1 MGDYGRLR
9 AERRS
14 RHEHFHDG
22 MGELGFNLLSF
33 WEWSSSDVVSNATR
47 GILAEYLVAQ
57 ALGAAGGVR
66 DEWAAYDLLLP
77 DETTVEVKSAA
88 YVQSWHQE
96 KLSTITFGCRKT
108 LAWDPET
115 NQMANEKC
123 RQAEVYVFA
132 LLAHRDQ
139 ATLDPLD
146 VAQWE
151 FYVIPTAWLDQRSR
165 SQHSITLPSLRA
177 LHKRPH
183 WAFGDLA
190 EAVAE
195 AANIHRRELAGN
207 QAEEEV

>member
-1 MGDYGRLR
+1 MADYGRIR
-9 AERRS
+9 PERRS
-14 RHEHFHDG
+14 GHEHFCDG
-22 MGELGFNLLSF
+22 VGELGFDLLSF
-33 WEWSSSDVVSNATR
+33 WQWSSSDVVSNATR

-57 ALGAAGGVR
+57 ALGAAAGVR

-88 YVQSWHQE
+88 YVQSWHQDR
-96 KLSTITFGCRKT
+96 LSTITFGCRKT

-115 NQMANEKC
+115 NQMAEVKC

-132 LLAHRDQ
+132 LLAHKDQ

-151 FYVIPTAWLDQRSR
+151 FYVIPTAWLDRRTR
-165 SQHSITLPSLRA
+165 SQHSITLSSLRS
-177 LHKRPH
+177 LHERPPLN
-183 WAFGDLA
+183 FSDLA

-195 AANIHRRELAGN
+195 AANIHRAVLAAN
-207 QAEEEV
+207 QAGETG